1 VWKTINYI
9 TDNFKLRV
17 IHGGAFQVTSKKI
30 MILGGLIPHDE
41 GEEDENAMMD
51 NGQVVKLTDQS
62 FFLDVTMGSIKR
74 GPNLKAPSYYINNG
88 GSLLAMQ
95 SNQAASTAAKKSD
108 NNVVFALGFRI
119 NHEANKPA
127 FAGLAPS
134 SDSASEKP
142 AVSLIT
148 DPLRD
153 ASAIQNHK
161 KILHKYNLE
170 DQEFTEVQEGVFTSS
185 MRKESVDL
193 DD

>member
-1 VWKTINYI
+1 
-9 TDNFKLRV
+9 
-17 IHGGAFQVTSKKI
+17 
-30 MILGGLIPHDE
+30 MILGGMIEHEE

-95 SNQAASTAAKKSD
+95 NNHVPSGSKKYA

-127 FAGLAPS
+127 FAGLAG
-134 SDSASEKP
+134 SDSTAEKP
-142 AVSLIT
+142 AVTLIT

-170 DQEFTEVQEGVFTSS
+170 D
-185 MRKESVDL
+185 
-193 DD
+193 